1 MAKNKKKKS
10 GKGTTIILI
19 FVFLAGLSLLV
30 YPSFADYY
38 NSLLRAK
45 DIVHYVE
52 EVEKIKHSVDDYDQI
67 IRQAE
72 AYNRRILMRDSY
84 YSMTELEERDYPEML
99 SVGEASPIGYIEI
112 QSIDIALP
120 IYHGTGEEVLV
131 QAVGHLEW
139 SSLPIGG
146 ASTHCVLTGHRGLP
160 SARLFTDLD
169 KIVEGDTF
177 VIRVLDEILTY
188 EVDQIRI
195 VEPDDT
201 SDLQIIP
208 GADLCTLVTC
218 TPYGINTHRLLIR
231 GHRIENAKEA
241 ANIRVVA
248 DAIQIEPLIVAPVIA
263 VPLLIILVIL
273 VFIIDGKKK
282 KKENQPVRNGGG
294 L

>member
-1 MAKNKKKKS
+1 MTKKKKKRS
-10 GKGTTIILI
+10 GRGTTILLM
-19 FVFLAGLSLLV
+19 FVFLVGLSLLV

-45 DIVHYVE
+45 DIVHYTE
-52 EVEKIKHSVDDYDQI
+52 EVAEMEPENYEHV

-72 AYNRRILMRDSY
+72 AYNRRMLMRDSCF
-84 YSMTELEERDYPEML
+84 SMSELEKRDYPQML
-99 SVGEASPIGYIEI
+99 SLGENGPIGYIEI
-112 QSIDIALP
+112 QSIDVTLP
-120 IYHGTGEEVLV
+120 IYHGTGEETLA
-131 QAVGHLEW
+131 QAVGHIEW

-146 ASTHCVLTGHRGLP
+146 PSTHSVLSGHRGLP

-169 KIVEGDTF
+169 QMAEGDTF
-177 VIRVLDEILTY
+177 IIRVLDEILTY

-195 VEPDDT
+195 VEPEDT
-201 SDLQIIP
+201 SDLRIEP
-208 GADLCTLVTC
+208 DKDYCTLLTC
-218 TPYGINTHRLLIR
+218 TPYGINTHRLLVR

-263 VPLLIILVIL
+263 VPLLIVMVII
-273 VFIIDGKKK
+273 VFIIDGKKN
-282 KKENQPVRNGGG
+282 KKESKSVRNGGE